1 MIKEKEKI
9 HIRFYS
15 EPGSRYAEKHAIRID
30 DNGHK
35 SLAKT
40 GEMIDIY
47 EKIQSHVDEC
57 DIEKIL
63 ARTDAEGFEILNKRE
78 ASTGDV
84 TLAPKSLMEAQQ
96 RLNDM
101 EQEFNHLPLETR
113 KAFNFNFNEYI
124 AEAGKDIN
132 SWCEKM
138 GLIKT
143 ASANQTESEAADPET
158 KGGEE

>member
-1 MIKEKEKI
+1 MIKDKEKI
-9 HIRFYS
+9 HVRFYS
-15 EPGSRYAEKHAIRID
+15 NPGSRYAENHAIRID

-40 GEMIDIY
+40 GELTDIY
-47 EKIQSHVDEC
+47 EKIQKHVDEC

-84 TLAPKSLMEAQQ
+84 TVAPKSMMEAAQ

-124 AEAGKDIN
+124 AEAGKDLK
-132 SWCEKM
+132 SWCNKM
-138 GLIKT
+138 GLTQTT
-143 ASANQTESEAADPET
+143 ADHTEPEAAPEV
-158 KGGEE
+158 KGG